1 MYLSIHFWAWNA
13 TKITQERWIMTLV
26 IKDKVVLVS
35 TIVKGGV
42 VESDNI
48 SIIVSVQTIITDMTV
63 HSICTP
69 LGYVLN

>member
-1 MYLSIHFWAWNA
+1 
-13 TKITQERWIMTLV
+13 MTLV